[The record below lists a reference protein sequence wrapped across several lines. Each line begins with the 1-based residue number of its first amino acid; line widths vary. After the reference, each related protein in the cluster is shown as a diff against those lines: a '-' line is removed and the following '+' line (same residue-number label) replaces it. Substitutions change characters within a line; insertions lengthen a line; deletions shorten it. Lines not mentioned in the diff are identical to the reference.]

1 MDAEKLKITDSAYV
15 MSQLQELIMKLLRLK
30 QVMDCTGLGRS
41 SIYNYISEGRFPKPV
56 KLGPRIV
63 AWVGAE
69 VEEWILERIEDRDEG
84 LA

>member
-1 MDAEKLKITDSAYV
+1 
-15 MSQLQELIMKLLRLK
+15 
-30 QVMDCTGLGRS
+30 
-41 SIYNYISEGRFPKPV
+41 FPKPV